1 MKNSQRLDYTSLA
14 EILSEQG
21 LAEPQ
26 QIMVVLR
33 DCQSTG
39 QSFSQALVLGGLMTD
54 WELSK
59 AVCNL
64 YGLPFLPVDLMAP
77 AKDVTELVG
86 ADFIRETGIIP
97 IQKFGQVLTVCMPA
111 LVPADVLA
119 KMAAKTDLNIL
130 PVVGTVQGNGR
141 WIEEHLP
148 AVAEDHD
155 PQEPG
160 AALPQA
166 TELPDSDEWGG
177 IFDAGDAAVR
187 LDMTPE
193 EAAAAEL
200 EAVDETLASLPDLD
214 ELDMDQLDTE
224 ELGSS
229 SLEVT
234 DSVATDTGDAPEDGS
249 TELPD
254 LSGF

>member
-33 DCQSTG
+33 DCQSSG

-64 YGLPFLPVDLMAP
+64 YGLPFLPVDLLAP

-86 ADFIRETGIIP
+86 ADFIRETGVIP
-97 IQKFGQVLTVCMPA
+97 IQKFGQMLTVCMPA
-111 LVPADVLA
+111 LVPAEVLA
-119 KMAAKTDLNIL
+119 NLAAETDLNIL
-130 PVVGTVQGNGR
+130 PIVGTVQGNGR

-148 AVAEDHD
+148 AES
-155 PQEPG
+155 PSEETREPE

-166 TELPDSDEWGG
+166 AELPDADEWGG

-187 LDMTPE
+187 LDLTPE

-200 EAVDETLASLPDLD
+200 EAVDETLASLPDID
-214 ELDMDQLDTE
+214 ELDMDELDT
-224 ELGSS
+224 GSIEISETVS
-229 SLEVT
+229 SEASESADDDST
-234 DSVATDTGDAPEDGS
+234 D
-249 TELPD
+249 LPD
-254 LSGF
+254 LTGF